1 MAKDNGKKSN
11 KGMLIII
18 IILLLA
24 VIVVGGVV
32 GFLIISKN
40 SNGGAAEQKIVEEV
54 LTLDEV
60 IVNINDPSLKR
71 YIKFG
76 LAITYNSK
84 DKDILEDINSNMYKI
99 KDGIIAIFKEKTVDD
114 IESNEGLE
122 MIKQEIKE
130 KIDLI
135 LEDNEIISVYFTNLL
150 IH

>member
-18 IILLLA
+18 ILLLI
-24 VIVVGGVV
+24 VIVAGGVV

-40 SNGGAAEQKIVEEV
+40 SNGGAAEQKNVEEV
-54 LTLDEV
+54 LTLEEV
-60 IVNINDPSLKR
+60 VVNINDPSLKR

-84 DKDILEDINSNMYKI
+84 DKDILEDINSNIYKI

-114 IESNEGLE
+114 IESNQGIE

-130 KIDLI
+130 KINLI

>member
-1 MAKDNGKKSN
+1 MAKDDGKKSN
-11 KGMLIII
+11 TGMLIII
-18 IILLLA
+18 ILLLI

-40 SNGGAAEQKIVEEV
+40 SNGGAVEQKIIEEV
-54 LTLDEV
+54 LMLDEF
-60 IVNINDPSLKR
+60 IVNINDPSLKK

-84 DKDILEDINSNMYKI
+84 DKDILEDINSNIYKI
-99 KDGIIAIFKEKTVDD
+99 KDGIIAIFKEKRVDD
-114 IESNEGLE
+114 IQSNQGIEI
-122 MIKQEIKE
+122 IKQEIKE

-135 LEDNEIISVYFTNLL
+135 LEDNEIMSVYFTNLL